1 MTRDALEDLELRL
14 LLEGIYQHY
23 GYDFREYA
31 RSSIRRRVW
40 RRVAEENLHSI
51 SGLQE
56 RLLHDPAC
64 MDRLLLDLSV
74 SVTSMFRDP
83 TFFAALRRTV
93 VPILRTYPFVR
104 IWNAA
109 CSSGEE
115 TVSMAILL
123 HEEGIGDRVRIYA
136 TDINSEVLGRA
147 RRLAFPLE
155 RMKEYT
161 QNYIQAGGKASFSDY
176 YKTYGEI
183 AQFSPS
189 LAEHVVFAQHNLVSD
204 AEFNE
209 FHLILCRNVMI
220 YFDKSLQDKVM
231 GLLHRSLIRFGVLAL
246 GQKESVRF
254 SSHAHD
260 FEELDPKEKIYR
272 RIR

>member
-1 MTRDALEDLELRL
+1 MPRDALEDLELRL

-23 GYDFREYA
+23 GYDFREYS

-40 RRVAEENLHSI
+40 RRVAEENLDSI

-56 RLLHDPAC
+56 RLLHNRAC

-83 TFFAALRRTV
+83 TFFDSLRRTV

-115 TVSMAILL
+115 TLSLAIML
-123 HEEGIGDRVRIYA
+123 HEEGFGDRVRIYA

-176 YKTYGEI
+176 YKTYGDT
-183 AQFSPS
+183 AQFSPG
-189 LAEHVVFAQHNLVSD
+189 LADQVVFAQHNLVSD

-209 FHLILCRNVMI
+209 FHLIVCRNVMI
-220 YFDKSLQDKVM
+220 YFDRSLQDKVI

-246 GQKESVRF
+246 GQKESLRF

-260 FEELDPKEKIYR
+260 FEDLDPKEKIYR